1 VIPYPL
7 FHDSLIRPPRALVLR
22 REVSPVSKNARIALI
37 ATPVLLLLALLGY
50 AMFSAWQVG
59 QYRQQMA
66 SGTQTEASQGTT
78 TPLNPTAPLVVAE
91 TLPPTGSGASR
102 GTIIFDMAHSEVF
115 GPQDQSELGQS
126 KAVARM
132 RAAGYAVRVNTDKF
146 TKDNAIG
153 DDVAAV
159 FLPGPMVGLMDK
171 ERSRLDDF
179 VRRGGTIVLTI
190 HVPYPVLGM
199 PTRYGLPVGTGVVAD
214 TGNQAGDQ
222 GVWVTDQIVADPL
235 TVGVK
240 NIQVVSGWPVST
252 EKSDIAEPRIVIN
265 SPKSAVVDSNAD
277 GAFTEKDMQPPYG
290 MVGVADIG
298 SGRVVVL
305 GDDAIFANIAI
316 DTNDN
321 AKLLDNLLELISAP
335 KPV

>member
-1 VIPYPL
+1 
-7 FHDSLIRPPRALVLR
+7 
-22 REVSPVSKNARIALI
+22 VSRTTRIALI
-37 ATPVLLLLALLGY
+37 ATPVVLLLALLGY
-50 AMFSAWQVG
+50 AVFSAWQVG
-59 QYRQQMA
+59 QYREQIA
-66 SGTQTEASQGTT
+66 SGGQSEASQGTT
-78 TPLNPTAPLVVAE
+78 APLNPTAPLVVAE
-91 TLPPTGSGASR
+91 TLPPTRPGASR

-115 GPQDQSELGQS
+115 GPQDESQLGQS

-132 RAAGYAVRVNTDKF
+132 RAAGYAVRVNTEKF
-146 TKDNAIG
+146 TKDSSIG
-153 DDVAAV
+153 SDVAAV

-179 VRRGGTIVLTI
+179 VRRGGTIVLTV
-190 HVPYPVLGM
+190 HVPFPVLGM
-199 PTRYGLPVGTGVVAD
+199 PTRYGLPVGTGVVID
-214 TGNQAGDQ
+214 TKNQTNDQ

-235 TVGVK
+235 TVGVR

-252 EKSDIAEPRIVIN
+252 EKSDIAEPRIVVKAPASSI
-265 SPKSAVVDSNAD
+265 VDSNGD
-277 GAFTEKDMQPPYG
+277 NSFTEKDLQPPYG
-290 MVGVADIG
+290 IVGVADIG
-298 SGRVVVL
+298 SGRVVVF